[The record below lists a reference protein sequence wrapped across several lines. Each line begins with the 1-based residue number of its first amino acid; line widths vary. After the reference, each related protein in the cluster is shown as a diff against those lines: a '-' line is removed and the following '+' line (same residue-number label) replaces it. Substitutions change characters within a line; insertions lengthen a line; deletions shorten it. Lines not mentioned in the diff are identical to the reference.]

1 MGTIWCSVAVRLR
14 ASQRASVPTLG
25 NQRRTS
31 IPASPKAGT
40 STPATGRRSCNLPGW
55 CRIFSGEY
63 GPKRSLGGDVDIESS
78 RIVAP
83 LQTEQFP
90 VPPGENVEHGIVVGA
105 QMPLVSNEWPV
116 DDVNRHAS
124 TDDLLHEVV
133 VLVASPVVVDG
144 VEATVLEEVA
154 LRDRRAEVQ
163 ERRPVAGGLV
173 PALGEAGIDV
183 RLWLPKVGTEAL
195 WDALKRT
202 ATEHQI
208 VPIFG
213 VSPDCA

>member
-1 MGTIWCSVAVRLR
+1 
-14 ASQRASVPTLG
+14 
-25 NQRRTS
+25 
-31 IPASPKAGT
+31 
-40 STPATGRRSCNLPGW
+40 
-55 CRIFSGEY
+55 
-63 GPKRSLGGDVDIESS
+63 
-78 RIVAP
+78 
-83 LQTEQFP
+83 
-90 VPPGENVEHGIVVGA
+90 
-105 QMPLVSNEWPV
+105 MPLVSNEWPV

-154 LRDRRAEVQ
+154 LGDRRAEVQ
-163 ERRPVAGGLV
+163 ERRPVAGVLV